1 MSKLSERCRQHLEMN
16 GYTVYTFAKNT
27 GLDRA
32 SIHRLVSGL
41 RLPSKAF
48 LSSFCDSLRINA
60 RDRREILNL
69 YEEEKSGAAVYQN
82 REHIKKLLSE
92 IMELDT
98 NKAPL
103 FVNLQAPDS
112 TDKLP
117 LKSDTL
123 LQTTCLVFSLLER
136 AFASVDTNMPLLC
149 NLPPDSPFP
158 ISIALNQYHLKYRKK
173 ICFKHLFFLIQEDKQ
188 DSGRLQNLQVLR
200 HVLPLALSRFE
211 TYLPYFSYCV
221 EGMAATAERAWP
233 YYLIT
238 DMAVLVISSDMT
250 KSICIQDPAKIIA
263 YRQEMENAFS
273 KAKQMMQITHTPE
286 DAASL
291 YKHGSD
297 PCIPLVAFFKQQ
309 PCLTSCIPEETV
321 LSGFQSLGL
330 SSYLTSEYLAHREP
344 GKRLSNTTA
353 FFSWKGLKLLWETGR
368 IVGQATACLPPLT
381 VADRRKT
388 LETFIQEN
396 GKTMTY
402 SLLLKET
409 IAFPDS
415 LYFELLADNQVFF
428 CMLLDQ
434 CDMRFAILREP
445 GIYQAFLDF
454 VQYLS
459 DHAYT
464 LEETNQIVR
473 RLLDEKPMD

>member
-48 LSSFCDSLRINA
+48 LGSFCDSLRINA
-60 RDRREILNL
+60 RDRKEILDL
-69 YEEEKSGAAVYQN
+69 YEEEKSGTAVYQS
-82 REHIKKLLSE
+82 REHIKKLLTE
-92 IMELDT
+92 ILELDT
-98 NKAPL
+98 NKSPL
-103 FVNLQAPDS
+103 FVNLPISDPTAR
-112 TDKLP
+112 LP

-136 AFASVDTNMPLLC
+136 AFASPGTDLPLLC

-158 ISIALNQYHLKYRKK
+158 VAVALNQYHLKYRKK
-173 ICFKHLFFLIQEDKQ
+173 ICLKHLFFLIQEDRQ
-188 DSGRLQNLQVLR
+188 VSVGLQNLQVLR
-200 HVLPLALSRFE
+200 HVLPLALSGFE
-211 TYLPYFSYCV
+211 TYLPYFSYCG
-221 EGMAATAERAWP
+221 EGRAVTVERAWP

-250 KSICIQDPAKIIA
+250 KSVCIQDPAKITV
-263 YRQEMENAFS
+263 YRQEMENVLT
-273 KAKQMMQITHTPE
+273 KAKPLMQITHSPK

-291 YKHGSD
+291 YNHASD
-297 PCIPLVAFFKQQ
+297 PSIPLVASFKQQ
-309 PCLTSCIPEETV
+309 PCLTSCIPEGTV
-321 LSGFQSLGL
+321 LSGFQSMGV
-330 SSYLTSEYLAHREP
+330 SSYLTCEYLAHRKP
-344 GKRLSNTTA
+344 GKRLSDTTA

-388 LETFIQEN
+388 LETFIREN
-396 GKTMTY
+396 GKTMAY

-415 LYFELLADNQVFF
+415 LYFELLGENQVFF

-434 CDMRFAILREP
+434 RDIRFAILREP

-464 LEETNQIVR
+464 LEETNQIIR
-473 RLLDEKPMD
+473 RLLDENSMV